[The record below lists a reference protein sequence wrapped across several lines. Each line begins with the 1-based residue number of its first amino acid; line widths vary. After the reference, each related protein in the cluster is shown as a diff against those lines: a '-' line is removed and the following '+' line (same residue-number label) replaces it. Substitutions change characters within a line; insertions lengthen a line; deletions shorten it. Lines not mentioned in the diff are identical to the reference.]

1 MGPANSNTSANGAV
15 RDFIAYLAVERG
27 ASANTIA
34 AYRRDLDRYL
44 TFLVERGTT
53 DLTRVTRDDVLA
65 FIAEQRGEGLA
76 PSTIERRLAA
86 VKGVHKFL
94 VAEGMTTELPTGHIP
109 RMRKPQALPQVLTID
124 QVESVIAATA
134 DGRGAD
140 DPIALRDRAIIEVL
154 YGCGLRVGELC
165 GMDTGAIDVDG
176 GTVRVVGKGS
186 KERIAPLGSRAAEA
200 LTDYIERGR
209 PRLRS
214 VPGLTPQTSAVFLS
228 SRGLRLRREVVF
240 RIVRSV
246 GERAGVEGL
255 HPHVLRHSY
264 ATHMLEGGA
273 DLRSLQELLGH
284 ADLSTTQIYTHVD
297 QRYVQTEYL
306 LKHPRARKR

>member
-1 MGPANSNTSANGAV
+1 MC
-15 RDFIAYLAVERG
+15 DFIAYMSVERG
-27 ASANTIA
+27 ASPNTAA

-44 TFLVERGTT
+44 EFLGERQIT
-53 DLTRVTRDDVLA
+53 DLTRVTRDDVLS
-65 FIAEQRGEGLA
+65 FVSEQRGEGLA

-86 VKGVHKFL
+86 VKGIHKFL
-94 VAEGMTTELPTGHIP
+94 VAEGLTTELPTGHIP
-109 RMRKPQALPQVLTID
+109 RMRKPQTLPSVLTID
-124 QVESVIAATA
+124 QVEAVIASAT
-134 DGRGAD
+134 DGRGEA

-154 YGCGLRVGELC
+154 YGCGVRVGELC
-165 GMDTGAIDVDG
+165 GMDIGDIDFDA
-176 GTVRVVGKGS
+176 GTIRVLGKGS
-186 KERIAPLGSRAAEA
+186 KERIAPLGSRAADA
-200 LTDYIERGR
+200 LGEYLAQGR

-214 VPGLTPQTSAVFLS
+214 VPGLTPTTSAVFLS

-240 RIVRSV
+240 RIVRAL
-246 GERAGVEGL
+246 GDRAGVSGL

-297 QRYVQTEYL
+297 QRYVQAEYL